1 MRIAAQFL
9 LIALACAI
17 SCWLLSRLLPPKPT
31 IVSGVAIDWK
41 TGRPVPHIRVVLDR
55 GPNYLGATTTTDAL
69 GHFYLRAP
77 FTPEVYFVYAAV
89 AREQNTLMQMRFGQ
103 RIVIY
108 RKGEQFGNVTVPV
121 IPPTAVSGHVFGD
134 DGSPIAGCHVA
145 AITRTSTPAQQ
156 VGSEAWVAA
165 ERNDRKPFLNVESE
179 RTDSTGAYR
188 FTRLGADRYYILA
201 RCKAPNGHAD
211 RLDRW
216 SPMVYPQAA
225 SMASGKEV
233 ILFPGD
239 RLSGID
245 FHLHRERTYSL
256 RGEVTLSDGSIPK
269 PGVIYS
275 HDLVVLRSDR
285 GLSSTAL
292 GHEDC
297 DWGEVRTFGCSF
309 LSPGT
314 YDLYFSLS
322 PFSPAAE
329 QFEKVTFTVTAT
341 PMQPQL
347 RVQLHNLPQ
356 LKYSSQQEQ
365 TGALDFRRVCE
376 TSVNGIPPIWVSFSS
391 ERVMSGAACYY
402 MTFFEQ
408 TKLSVPPGLYTV
420 AAFQSVFD
428 PPRNDKGSAY
438 LRRFESILASA
449 GVSAKVSAGQTARPM
464 PSLLTRSQ
472 MIQMALDSLRHSTG
486 P

>member
-1 MRIAAQFL
+1 MRIAWQFL
-9 LIALACAI
+9 LLALVCAV
-17 SCWLLSRLLPPKPT
+17 SCCLLSRLIPPKPT

-55 GPNYLGATTTTDAL
+55 GPNYLGATTTTDAR
-69 GHFYLRAP
+69 GHFNLRAP
-77 FTPEVYFVYAAV
+77 FAPEVYFVYAAD
-89 AREQNTLMQMRFGQ
+89 AREQNTLIQMRFGQ

-108 RKGEQFGNVTVPV
+108 RKGEQLGNVTVPV
-121 IPPTAVSGHVFGD
+121 IPPTSVSGHVFGD
-134 DGSPIAGCHVA
+134 DGSPITGCHVA
-145 AITRTSTPAQQ
+145 AITRTFTLARQ

-165 ERNDRKPFLNVESE
+165 ERNDKEPFLDVESE
-179 RTDSTGAYR
+179 QTDSTGAYR

-201 RCKAPNGHAD
+201 RCKAPYGHAG
-211 RLDRW
+211 RLDWW
-216 SPMVYPQAA
+216 SPMVYPQAS
-225 SMASGKEV
+225 SMTSSTEV

-256 RGEVTLSDGSIPK
+256 KGEVTLSDGSIPK

-292 GHEDC
+292 GYEDC
-297 DWGEVRTFGCSF
+297 DWGDVQTFGCSS

-314 YDLYFSLS
+314 YDLYFTLS
-322 PFSPAAE
+322 SAAE
-329 QFEKVTFTVTAT
+329 QFEKVTFTVRAT

-356 LKYSSQQEQ
+356 LKYPSKQEQ
-365 TGALDFRRVCE
+365 TGALDFRHVCE
-376 TSVNGIPPIWVSFSS
+376 TSVNPIWVSFSS
-391 ERVMSGAACYY
+391 ESVMNGAACYY
-402 MTFFEQ
+402 MTFFGQ

-428 PPRNDKGSAY
+428 PPRNANGSAH
-438 LRRFESILASA
+438 LRRFESILASG
-449 GVSAKVSAGQTARPM
+449 GVSAKVSTGQTARPM

-472 MIQMALDSLRHSTG
+472 VIQMALNSLRHSTE